1 MGSNGQVGAA
11 RNPVS
16 FVGYKRNQRATSEP
30 TLPAVRHAI
39 LGFIAR
45 LMEIK
50 CLPFDLHQSW
60 EDVFEYSHFLGF
72 DEARGASG
80 GYDE

>member
-1 MGSNGQVGAA
+1 MNVLCRS
-11 RNPVS
+11 RLYPPC
-16 FVGYKRNQRATSEP
+16 ATLS
-30 TLPAVRHAI
+30 
-39 LGFIAR
+39 GFIAR

-50 CLPFDLHQSW
+50 CLSFDLHQSW